1 MKRSSTVSA
10 VAAATLLVVAALAA
24 GSPDAAAAGPGAGAG
39 VSQRVAGV
47 DDGAALSGAGGS
59 GRVDLAKQPGFH
71 VLWGVAAITR
81 NDAVAVGEGGGDLSV
96 RARHWDGTHWL
107 PTHPAGGPI
116 SEMFGVAAISPTD
129 VWGVGDAQSQ
139 ALANHWDG
147 TNWTRVPTPTPDQY
161 TRDIFHGVDGAS
173 SGDVWAVG
181 YTESGQTG
189 EVTPLIEHWNGST
202 WTKTP
207 YRLPYHNTYGVLD
220 GVTALSATDAWAV
233 GVTYPY
239 NAPLI
244 EHWDGRRWTPV
255 TDIANST
262 RVGISRLRAVTA
274 VSPTDIWAVGGRGG
288 NATAIVHWDG
298 RQWTRLPSPNGS
310 GDLNQLYGVTAVSA
324 NDVWAVGTSG
334 PFGQMTG
341 RTLILHWDGQ
351 RWTKV
356 PSPNPGRT
364 NNGLFGVSANGHSD
378 AWAVGTLSSNLED
391 TYVHLYLHWDGTSWT
406 RQRA

>member
-1 MKRSSTVSA
+1 MAAAMLLA
-10 VAAATLLVVAALAA
+10 VAALAAA
-24 GSPDAAAAGPGAGAG
+24 GSPDAVAAGSGPGSQTGD
-39 VSQRVAGV
+39 SQRVTRV
-47 DDGAALSGAGGS
+47 DDGAALSGAGGP
-59 GRVDLAKQPGFH
+59 GRVDPAGVAGFH

-81 NDAVAVGEGGGDLSV
+81 KDAVAVGEGGGDLSV
-96 RARHWDGTHWL
+96 RARHWDGTGWA
-107 PTHPAGGPI
+107 PTHPPGGPI
-116 SEMFGVAAISPTD
+116 SEMFGVAAISRTD
-129 VWGVGDAQSQ
+129 VWGVGDFQSQ

-147 TNWTRVPTPTPDQY
+147 TGWTRVPTPTPDQY
-161 TRDIFHGVDGAS
+161 TRDIFHGVGGAS

-189 EVTPLIEHWNGST
+189 EVTPLIEHWNGSA

-207 YRLPYHNTYGVLD
+207 YRLPYGNTYGVFD

-239 NAPLI
+239 HAPLI

-255 TDIANST
+255 TGIASPT
-262 RVGISRLRAVTA
+262 SVGIDRLRAVTA
-274 VSPTDIWAVGGRGG
+274 VSPTDIWAVGTSGGGRR
-288 NATAIVHWDG
+288 TAILHWDG
-298 RQWTRLPSPNGS
+298 RQWTQLPSPNGS
-310 GDLNQLYGVTAVSA
+310 GDLNQLLGVTAVSA
-324 NDVWAVGTSG
+324 DDVWAVGTSG

-341 RTLILHWDGQ
+341 RTLILHWNGQ

-364 NNGLFGVSANGHSD
+364 NNGLFGVSATGHSD
-378 AWAVGTLSSNLED
+378 AWAVGILSNNLED
-391 TYVHLYLHWDGTSWT
+391 SYVHLYLRWDGTSWT